1 MIGKGE
7 MIFEIQE
14 VLIYAGVA
22 VLISIGIFVAVLLIM
37 SVIQ

>member
-1 MIGKGE
+1 
-7 MIFEIQE
+7 MIFESQE